1 MVKTALRILMVMM
14 LLLAAA
20 CGAEKEELRPMDT
33 ESATVTEGALAS
45 SSAHPETPSAQADE
59 KALVDAV
66 NIGLCRYGEYLE
78 SYSLKTD
85 AETSLVQ
92 AAVFN
97 YMIKSAAW
105 ESVDIESMEMYIH
118 IYEQRSDGEAAEYYV
133 FEKDGQPCMQAG
145 RDGMYSTISDEAY
158 RSLYEL
164 AMGWHTPHTMKI
176 ESGGESIYAVRH
188 WIWSEEKNG
197 LNADGMRL
205 TPQQAQPM
213 VEYITLAE
221 GFAPYIDGAQQ
232 PGVVFRLYDENFEE
246 VEYPIPSG
254 LAAWTYLG
262 HAGPGKY
269 IAVAEQGFKNEDG
282 SSRGYQY
289 FFGLIVPEKSE

>member
-1 MVKTALRILMVMM
+1 MVKTALQILMVMM

-20 CGAEKEELRPMDT
+20 CGASKEELSPIDT
-33 ESATVTEGALAS
+33 KKATVTEGALAS
-45 SSAHPETPSAQADE
+45 SSIQPEIPSVQADE
-59 KALVDAV
+59 KALVEVIDIV
-66 NIGLCRYGEYLE
+66 LCCNGEYRE
-78 SYSLKTD
+78 SYSLTTD
-85 AETSLVQ
+85 AEKNLVQ

-105 ESVDIESMEMYIH
+105 EGVDIESIGMYIH
-118 IYEQRSDGEAAEYYV
+118 IYEQRSNGEAAEYYV

-145 RDGMYSTISDEAY
+145 RDGMYSTISDEVY
-158 RSLYEL
+158 QTLYEL

-176 ESGGESIYAVRH
+176 VSGGESIYAVRH

-205 TPQQAQPM
+205 TPQQSESM
-213 VEYITLAE
+213 VEYITLAKD
-221 GFAPYIDGAQQ
+221 FAPYINGEQQ
-232 PGVVFRLYDENFEE
+232 PGVVFRLYDEDFKEM
-246 VEYPIPSG
+246 EYPIPSG
-254 LAAWTYLG
+254 LVAWTYIG
-262 HAGPGKY
+262 HAGPGRY

-282 SSRGYQY
+282 SSGYQY